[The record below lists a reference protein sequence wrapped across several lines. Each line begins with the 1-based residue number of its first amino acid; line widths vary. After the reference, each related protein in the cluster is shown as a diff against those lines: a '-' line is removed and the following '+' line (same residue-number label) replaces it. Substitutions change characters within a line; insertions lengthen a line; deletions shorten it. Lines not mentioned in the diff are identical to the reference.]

1 MPRFVRAAAFFAAAA
16 FTVALATAEDKKVDE
31 KKDEKK
37 GEVLKTVIDAKAD
50 FDKDKK
56 TLTVTA
62 VGQVPTGGWKDAKL
76 TPRKTKDAPKD
87 GIYEFD
93 LTAVRPD
100 GIVTQVI
107 SKVTAKYTWENPPAD
122 IKGVKVYGSS
132 EAKTV
137 KVEK

>member
-1 MPRFVRAAAFFAAAA
+1 MLHLVYVAAVAVAFAMNAPA
-16 FTVALATAEDKKVDE
+16 DE

-37 GEVLKTVIDAKAD
+37 GEALKTVVDVTHE

-56 TLTVTA
+56 TLTLNA

-76 TPRKTKDAPKD
+76 TPRKYKDAPKD

-93 LTAVRPD
+93 LTAVRPT

-107 SKVTAKYTWENPPAD
+107 SKVKATHTWENPPAD
-122 IKGVKVYGSS
+122 LKGIKVYGT
-132 EAKTV
+132 EEGAKTI
-137 KVEK
+137 KIDK

>member
-1 MPRFVRAAAFFAAAA
+1 MLRFVRAAALAV
-16 FTVALATAEDKKVDE
+16 VASLLALPVASADE

-37 GEVLKTVIDAKAD
+37 GEVLKTVIDVKAD
-50 FDKDKK
+50 YDKEKK
-56 TLTVTA
+56 TLTITA

-76 TPRKTKDAPKD
+76 TPRATKEASKD

-93 LTAVRPD
+93 LTAVRPT
-100 GIVTQVI
+100 GIVTQAL

-122 IKGVKVYGSS
+122 LKGIKVYGGT

-137 KVEK
+137 KIEK